1 MFPQSLRLFRRAG
14 RELSAALVGG
24 ATPDGERLRPDDT
37 ATFLLEG
44 RMPSGW
50 VEFSLSIGPAQHGPG
65 HARVIAETEA
75 GQQTVPLA
83 LRPDGRAEGLAR
95 LPRRVSGL
103 RLQIE
108 RPGAFDPPAV
118 RVREMAPAEGVARMA
133 APLLRRRLSEPRL
146 LPLMAMKLARALRA
160 GGPAKVV
167 DLLLEKRP
175 HLSRVPYAEWVARY
189 SKLSDADRAAIRR
202 EIERLPSRPRISVL
216 MPVYETPEP
225 FLRRAIESVRA
236 QLYPDWELCI
246 ADDAS
251 RPAHVRRVLDE
262 AAAADA
268 RIKLVFRERNG
279 HISAASNSAL
289 QMATGE
295 WIALLDH
302 DDELTE
308 HALYMLAITAPEA
321 DVIYSDEDKIDVHG
335 RLSDPHFKPDWNP
348 DLLLSQNYVAHL
360 CALRT
365 SLVRRLDGFREGFE
379 GSQDHDLVLRA
390 AGSGARIRHV
400 PHVLYHWRAIEGST
414 AASAEAKRYA
424 QDAAARAL
432 RESTGLRVDPGPLPF
447 TYRVCWPVPDPA
459 PLVSLVIPTRDAA
472 DLLKTC
478 VETIL
483 AKTAYRPYEL
493 IVVDNQSRDPAA
505 VRLLREL
512 EERKVARVLRYDAPF
527 NYSAINNL
535 GVREA
540 RGEIVGLLNNDLE
553 IMEPGWLTTMVAQA
567 LRPEVGAVGA
577 RLLYPDGTVQH
588 GGVILGIGG
597 VANHAHRNFPGTEP
611 GYFGRLQLVQDFS
624 AVTAACLLV
633 RRDVYLRA
641 GGLDESIAVAF
652 NDVDFCLRLRKAG
665 LRCVYTPDATLV
677 HHESRSRGK
686 DDSPE
691 KRARFAREVE
701 TIMARWGEVLRSD
714 PAYNPNLTLE
724 SEDFAL
730 AWPPRVRKPWEPTA

>member
-14 RELSAALVGG
+14 RELSAALASG
-24 ATPDGERLRPDDT
+24 ASYDGARLRSDER
-37 ATFLLEG
+37 AIFLLEG

-50 VEFSLSIGPAQHGPG
+50 VEFSLSIGLAQDGPG

-75 GQQTVPLA
+75 GQQTVPLE
-83 LRPDGRAEGLAR
+83 LRRDGRAEGVAR
-95 LPRRVSGL
+95 LPALVRGL
-103 RLQIE
+103 RLQID
-108 RPGAFDPPAV
+108 RPGTLDPPAV
-118 RVREMAPAEGVARMA
+118 RVRELAPAEGVARMA
-133 APLLRRRLSEPRL
+133 APFLRKRLSEPWL
-146 LPLMAMKLARALRA
+146 FPLMALKLARALRA
-160 GGPAKVV
+160 GGPAKVL

-189 SKLSDADRAAIRR
+189 SALSDADRAAIRR
-202 EIERLPSRPRISVL
+202 EIERLQLRPRISVL
-216 MPVYETPEP
+216 MPVYEAPEP

-251 RPAHVRRVLDE
+251 PSPHVRRVLEE
-262 AAAADA
+262 AAAADP
-268 RIKLVFRERNG
+268 RIRLVFRDRNG

-289 QMATGE
+289 GIATGD

-302 DDELTE
+302 DDELSE
-308 HALYMLAITAPEA
+308 HALYMVAAAAA
-321 DVIYSDEDKIDVHG
+321 DADLVYSDEDKVDAEG

-348 DLLLSQNYVAHL
+348 DLLLAQNYVAHL
-360 CALRT
+360 CAART
-365 SLVRRLDGFREGFE
+365 GLVRGLGGFRLGLE
-379 GSQDHDLVLRA
+379 GSQDHDLVLRIA
-390 AGSGARIRHV
+390 KAGGRIRHV
-400 PHVLYHWRAIEGST
+400 PHVLYHWRAVEGST
-414 AASAEAKRYA
+414 ALSAGSKRYA
-424 QDAAARAL
+424 EEASLRAL
-432 RESTGLRVDPGPLPF
+432 RDHTGVAVEAGPLPF
-447 TYRVCWPVPDPA
+447 TYRVRWPVPQPA
-459 PLVSLVIPTRDAA
+459 PLVSLIVPTRDAPG
-472 DLLKTC
+472 LLQTF
-478 VETIL
+478 VETL
-483 AKTAYRPYEL
+483 ATTAYRPWEL

-505 VRLLREL
+505 LRLLRGL
-512 EERKVARVLRYDAPF
+512 EERKLARVLRYDAPF

-553 IMEPGWLTTMVAQA
+553 IVEPGWLTAMVAQA

-597 VANHAHRNFPGTEP
+597 VANHAHRNFPRNET
-611 GYFGRLQLVQDFS
+611 GYFGRLQLVQNLS

-641 GGLDESIAVAF
+641 GGLDEDIAVAF
-652 NDVDFCLRLRKAG
+652 NDVDFCLRLGKAG
-665 LRCVYTPDATLV
+665 LRCVFTPDATLV

-691 KRARFAREVE
+691 KRARFVREVE
-701 TIMARWGEVLRSD
+701 TMTARWGEVLRND

-730 AWPPRVRKPWEPTA
+730 AWPPRARKPWEPTG